1 MTVYTAKSV
10 FIDLYN
16 NYGYDG
22 YMQIRSID
30 FYKDGALIPLTAGD
44 FTAYSTTVRP
54 SYDYDP
60 AYVFDT
66 SLSKTGDS
74 YGGTTWQSDWDCHR
88 SQRIACVFNVEIEFD
103 EVVVENHRGDAGVRD
118 VNIFT
123 LPTAISPSDIVFGQ
137 AVTGSTRIFLGP
149 ISRHTDSDVLQPES
163 LDIGPAP
170 IYTAKSVT
178 LDFLNNHDNVQF
190 SAIRAVDFYKDGV
203 LIPLTSSDFT
213 AYHSGVGSYYG
224 TYGAEYV
231 FDTTLPKTGVAS
243 FYSWQSPWY
252 DPDEQRV
259 ACVFNNEIEFDEIRI
274 ENFWGHSGVKDT
286 RIYAL
291 PTALD
296 PSDAGFNQGIGG
308 GALIFSGALNEHTAG
323 TSTEDP
329 NPLKLLPH
337 RQPDESA
344 PYTAS
349 TIAVD
354 VATNYGFYQ
363 MGLRSIDFYRNGEL
377 IPVTPLDIIYSEA
390 TSWRDNYGAENVFI
404 TALSKVG
411 GDYQTGL
418 LTRERAND
426 TRILCSFA
434 RPVEFDQIIVNNG
447 HNGGTTDHGAK
458 DVKIFIS
465 PTTLITGPMER
476 EDIICGDL
484 IPGQLLIFDGVFLE
498 HVTADV
504 EDPQTL
510 SLITPPLELIAA
522 PFGLQLQLTCQPG
535 RIVEV
540 VPFFV
545 DGPWMGASVQN
556 LEASTVVGE
565 DWLALTDIQ
574 KESAQ
579 KLYYCTVTGSAN
591 GLPDILVPI
600 FSLRSRRRTGNPSS
614 LQVVIPGI
622 DQRDDLV
629 ARTKGSIV
637 ITMAYKVGGYTVS
650 SEEIARAHI
659 KDIDVLKAGSGHT
672 ITLSGES
679 DVTYTGGK
687 VVPLSNVTYSSFVSG
702 VRRVRMS
709 VPDLNLTPGD
719 TVTASGKSF
728 IADLITT
735 TVNVSAGGRVTS
747 AMEVSE
753 V

>member
-1 MTVYTAKSV
+1 MAVYAAKSV
-10 FIDLYN
+10 FIDMYN

-30 FYKDGALIPLTAGD
+30 FYKDGALIPLTAAD

-60 AYVFDT
+60 AYAFDT

-88 SQRIACVFNVEIEFD
+88 SQRIACVFNTEIEFD

-118 VNIFT
+118 AKFYIS
-123 LPTAISPSDIVFGQ
+123 PTALSSGDVVFGQ

-163 LDIGPAP
+163 LELGPSP
-170 IYTAKSVT
+170 VYTAKSVIF
-178 LDFLNNHDNVQF
+178 DFLDSYTYAGF
-190 SAIRAVDFYKDGV
+190 LGIRYVEFYLNDV
-203 LIPLTSSDFT
+203 LIPLTAADFT
-213 AYHSGVGSYYG
+213 
-224 TYGAEYV
+224 TYLSPNYNGFYPVDSA
-231 FDTTLPKTGVAS
+231 FDTTFVGVGGCA
-243 FYSWQSPWY
+243 WGV
-252 DPDEQRV
+252 DTEKRAAITLNV
-259 ACVFNNEIEFDEIRI
+259 EIDFDEIVI
-274 ENFWGHSGVKDT
+274 GNFVANMGAKGT

-291 PTALD
+291 STDLSPTD
-296 PSDAGFNQGIGG
+296 NEFNQGIEGG
-308 GALIFSGALNEHTAG
+308 TLVFLGDLNRR
-323 TSTEDP
+323 TETPDP
-329 NPLKLLPH
+329 HPLRLLPYW
-337 RQPDESA
+337 QSDESA

-354 VATNYGFYQ
+354 VATNHGFYQ

-377 IPVTPLDIIYSEA
+377 IPVTPLDIIYSNA
-390 TSWRDNYGAENVFI
+390 TSWRTDYGAENVFI
-404 TALSKVG
+404 TALSKLG
-411 GDYQTGL
+411 ASYQTGL
-418 LTRERAND
+418 CTYERASN

-434 RPVEFDQIIVNNG
+434 RPVEFDQIVVNNG
-447 HNGGTTDHGAK
+447 HNGSTTDHGAK
-458 DVKIFIS
+458 DVKIFVS
-465 PTTLITGPMER
+465 PTTLVTGPMER

-510 SLITPPLELIAA
+510 SLITPPLEFIAA
-522 PFGLQLQLTCQPG
+522 PFGLQLLMTCQPG
-535 RIVEV
+535 RLVEV
-540 VPFFV
+540 APFSLG
-545 DGPWMGASVQN
+545 GPWMVASVRC
-556 LEASTVVGE
+556 LEASTEVSE

-574 KESAQ
+574 KRSAQ
-579 KLYYCTVTGSAN
+579 KLYHCTITGAAN
-591 GLPDILVPI
+591 GLPDVMIPI
-600 FSLRSRRRTGNPSS
+600 TSLRSRRRSGNPSS
-614 LQVVIPGI
+614 LQVVVPGM
-622 DQRDDLV
+622 DRHDDIA
-629 ARTKGSIV
+629 ARVDGSIV
-637 ITMAYKVGGYTVS
+637 ITMAYRVGDYTVS

-679 DVTYTGGK
+679 DVTYTGSKTVG
-687 VVPLSNVTYSSFVSG
+687 LTNVTYTSFVSG

-719 TVTASGKSF
+719 TVTTGGRSF
-728 IADLITT
+728 VADLITT
-735 TVNVSAGGRVTS
+735 TVNISAGGKVTS

-753 V
+753 I